1 MPSIAFCSWPV
12 CCLLIINKYNWTT
25 KMALNKI
32 KKAIE
37 DSKRKKQFRLRAK
50 DRGERKDKKE

>member
-1 MPSIAFCSWPV
+1 MV
-12 CCLLIINKYNWTT
+12 V
-25 KMALNKI
+25 NKI

-50 DRGERKDKKE
+50 DRGERRIKKEKGLHSKFVDKRSFIEQKR

>member
-1 MPSIAFCSWPV
+1 MV
-12 CCLLIINKYNWTT
+12 V
-25 KMALNKI
+25 NKI

-50 DRGERKDKKE
+50 DRSERKDKRVKGQYSKFVDKRAHLQ